1 MVLNQHCGLLY
12 EQNEQEGEQT
22 IRVTASLRIMCHVQR
37 HVIRIIVSLIMET
50 LRQYKQTVSLL
61 GARSFLLI
69 FLHQKASNQKQRGQR
84 HQ

>member
-37 HVIRIIVSLIMET
+37 HDNQNYRIANNGDIET
-50 LRQYKQTVSLL
+50 V
-61 GARSFLLI
+61 
-69 FLHQKASNQKQRGQR
+69 
-84 HQ
+84 